1 MAIAMGAV
9 LVTAGLVATTVVQ
22 LAVARAHL
30 GSFADLAA
38 IAAGQDP
45 WNPCGAAQQIAQANS
60 VELALCEVGSDHVYV
75 AVRKST
81 QGMGVAQAVLGD
93 LQVGARATRIA
104 G

>member
-1 MAIAMGAV
+1 MALAMGAI

-22 LAVARAHL
+22 LAVARAHM
-30 GSFADLAA
+30 GSVADLAA

-45 WNPCGAAQQIAQANS
+45 WNPCGAAQRIAHANS
-60 VELALCEVGSDHVYV
+60 VELALCDVGSDHVHV
-75 AVRKST
+75 AVKKST
-81 QGMGVAQAVLGD
+81 EGMGVVQAVVGD